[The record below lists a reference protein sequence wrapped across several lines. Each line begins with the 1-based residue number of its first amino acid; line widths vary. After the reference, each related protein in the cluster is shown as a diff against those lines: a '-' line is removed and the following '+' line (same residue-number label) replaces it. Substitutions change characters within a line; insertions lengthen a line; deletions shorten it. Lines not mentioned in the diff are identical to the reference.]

1 MEDFNQREKGLN
13 TDLEEL
19 LSPNIDWKH
28 SDPLTG
34 LLACGQRCTENCF
47 TIIMA
52 PNPSLPE
59 SVTQTV
65 KTIQCMYLNKKTEFH
80 VLEFK

>member
-1 MEDFNQREKGLN
+1 MDDLNYREKCLN

-34 LLACGQRCTENCF
+34 LLACGQRWTENCF

-52 PNPSLPE
+52 PNPSLPMR
-59 SVTQTV
+59 VLQRQTY
-65 KTIQCMYLNKKTEFH
+65 ISEYLKKLNVMF
-80 VLEFK
+80 